1 METTTNETVVP
12 VHYNPNQLV
21 TYKVIDLDAPSETIS
36 YPTEKVTDIE
46 YALDRGRY
54 WRKQWDQLSGKVARL
69 ENDLEQYLDMDSE
82 DIVAAICEIFGFEAT
97 KEVEFEATARITG
110 TISIPLSELKDFS
123 INDVDLSLNVDCY
136 NYNID
141 ADVEI
146 EDISRTY

>member
-1 METTTNETVVP
+1 METTTSETVVP
-12 VHYNPNQLV
+12 EHYNPNQLV
-21 TYKVIDLDAPSETIS
+21 TYKEIEGESVRF
-36 YPTEKVTDIE
+36 PTTKVTEIE
-46 YALDRGRY
+46 YELDRGRY

-97 KEVEFEATARITG
+97 KEIEFEATARITG

-123 INDVDLSLNVDCY
+123 INDVDLSVNVDCY

-146 EDISRTY
+146 EDVSRTY